1 MKVSIRL
8 QEEKR
13 MQFNSI
19 YICPLSGHPALRAQ
33 AVDFKLFTDDAVSMF
48 LFFFFQILVK
58 QTVRKIH
65 DFPAVGADEHDGFF
79 FTRFLQVKKRFPAI
93 FGFADDAESAEQ
105 IQIVIDIPKAGL
117 FSRQMRDMLPDFFGR
132 QHLAAVFQKQ
142 SDQSLSLVGEP
153 IAVRCQF

>member
-1 MKVSIRL
+1 
-8 QEEKR
+8 

-58 QTVRKIH
+58 QTVRKID
-65 DFPAVGADEHDGFF
+65 DFPAIGADEHHGFLFTHF
-79 FTRFLQVKKRFPAI
+79 FPVKKRFPAI
-93 FGFADDAESAEQ
+93 FRFVDDAECAQQ
-105 IQIVIDIPKAGL
+105 IQIIVDIPKAGL
-117 FSRQMRDMLPDFFGR
+117 FSRQMRDVFPDFFGR